1 MVPKGAETEAV
12 AQVIQSMAAEAGFD
26 LKIRVTEFATSLKQ
40 AEAGEYQAFLLAWS
54 GRIDPDGNSYIF
66 LHTKAP
72 QNDSACSNPEADK
85 ALDDA
90 RLVTD
95 PAQRKAIYEKLTK
108 DRARRRADP
117 LPLSP
122 QAPDRAHHQ
131 ARRLQ
136 ADAGRAGAR
145 GRAEAEVRTAS
156 TSRVPDAVQRL
167 SGAPQIRDPP
177 LLEDGSRFCG
187 AAFALRRARDTSA
200 PC

>member
-12 AQVIQSMAAEAGFD
+12 AQVIQSMASEAGFD
-26 LKIRVTEFATSLKQ
+26 MKIRVTEFATSLKQ
-40 AEAGEYQAFLLAWS
+40 AEAGEYQAYMLAWS
-54 GRIDPDGNSYIF
+54 GRIDPDGNSYVF
-66 LHTKAP
+66 LHKDAP
-72 QNDSACSNPEADK
+72 QNYSAWANAEADK

-108 DRARRRADP
+108 LALEEEPHP

-122 QAPDRAHHQ
+122 QDPDRAHHQ

-145 GRAEAEVRTAS
+145 DRVEAEVTMA
-156 TSRVPDAVQRL
+156 
-167 SGAPQIRDPP
+167 APGKRI
-177 LLEDGSRFCG
+177 
-187 AAFALRRARDTSA
+187 A